1 MHFRDG
7 FLYVKHVHDGL
18 ASPWSNFW
26 IGQLG
31 PHHLVGKPS
40 PWNNLRVGKP
50 CMYISIYV
58 YPPQQRWIPASIT
71 KMARSVKK
79 KPAAA
84 TKKPAAARRKPAAG
98 LRKPAADRRHRYRP
112 RYKSMGLQ
120 EWTNKFYPNEKD
132 NNQDMDLEKDKDNE
146 EEMDL
151 EKEKDKEEDM
161 DDGAINLSQAT
172 TMELPGHRE
181 TDEMI
186 PHQTKDEPTRPAA
199 KAGFFL
205 CLPRHMLT
213 PKPL

>member
-1 MHFRDG
+1 
-7 FLYVKHVHDGL
+7 
-18 ASPWSNFW
+18 
-26 IGQLG
+26 
-31 PHHLVGKPS
+31 
-40 PWNNLRVGKP
+40 
-50 CMYISIYV
+50 
-58 YPPQQRWIPASIT
+58 
-71 KMARSVKK
+71 
-79 KPAAA
+79 
-84 TKKPAAARRKPAAG
+84 
-98 LRKPAADRRHRYRP
+98 
-112 RYKSMGLQ
+112 MGLQ

-205 CLPRHMLT
+205 
-213 PKPL
+213 